1 VTAIVVV
8 PARGASKGIPRKNV
22 KPFLGR
28 PLLAWTVETALA
40 SGVGHVLV
48 STEDD
53 EVAEVATSCGAEVV
67 RRPLEL
73 AGDEVPTALAVRHAV
88 DGRDADYV
96 VVLEPTAPARRV
108 SHVTE
113 ALFLLERS
121 GADSVATISEVPY
134 HYTAEKQLRLAED
147 GAINALDGRPVAAMT
162 HRRQEV
168 EPAYA
173 FNGLVWGCR
182 VEVLAGDTLWGERV
196 VGLVVDSAYA
206 IDLDRPEDWEPAEAR
221 VRELLDA

>member
-1 VTAIVVV
+1 VQAVVV
-8 PARGASKGIPRKNV
+8 IPARGASKGIPRKNV

-40 SGVGHVLV
+40 SGVGPVLV

-53 EVAEVATSCGAEVV
+53 EVAEVAVACGAGVV
-67 RRPLEL
+67 PRPVEL
-73 AGDEVPTALAVRHAV
+73 AGDEVPTAPAVRHAV
-88 DGRDADYV
+88 QGRDADYV

-113 ALFLLERS
+113 ALALLERS

-134 HYTAEKQLRLAED
+134 HFIAEKQLRLDED
-147 GAINALDGRPVAAMT
+147 GSLAAADGRAVAAMT
-162 HRRQEV
+162 HRRQDV

-182 VEVLAGDTLWGERV
+182 AEVLAGDTLWGERV
-196 VGLVVDSAYA
+196 VGYLVDPRYA